1 LINSKDV
8 LMAKPAKK
16 IAASRVLGDQIF
28 AAISAVEGIS
38 LSEASRKR
46 LTSMRSRNLSAE
58 EQRREVIRAYSDAKS
73 Q

>member
-1 LINSKDV
+1 
-8 LMAKPAKK
+8 MAKPAKK
-16 IAASRVLGDQIF
+16 IVADRVLGDQIF

-38 LSEASRKR
+38 LSEASRNR

-58 EQRREVIRAYSDAKS
+58 EQRSEVIRAYSDAKS